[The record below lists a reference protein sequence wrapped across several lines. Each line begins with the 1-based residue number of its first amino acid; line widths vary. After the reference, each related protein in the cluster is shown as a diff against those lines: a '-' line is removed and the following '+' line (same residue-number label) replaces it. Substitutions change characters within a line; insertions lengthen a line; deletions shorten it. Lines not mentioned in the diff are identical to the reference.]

1 MRRHPTARPRKPR
14 GFTLIEL
21 LVVIAI
27 IGVLIALLL
36 PAVQSAREAA
46 RRAQCTN
53 NMKQIGLA
61 LHNYESANGVFPWG
75 VLRNST
81 RDNCATFWRF
91 TWAAAILSQMEG
103 DTVFNTIN
111 WTGPTNS
118 VRNVTAY
125 NFRIASYVC
134 PSDQVNMQTPSNFP
148 GYSQGSYSGMAGYIE
163 VWRYS
168 YLPGYNDDICRR
180 LDANGIFGLNRN
192 RRISD
197 VRDGTSN
204 TIFVGE
210 TSRFA
215 NEPQS
220 IFNFWNSGFWVSD
233 SLSAVSSRSMGIAYC
248 VPKINAPAS
257 LGDVIPIIDPDPFTW
272 WQKPESLNYGQF
284 GFRSQHPGGA
294 NFLFGD
300 GSVRFVKQTIDMG
313 TYRAISTYLG
323 NEAVSA
329 DAY

>member
-1 MRRHPTARPRKPR
+1 MRHPRPVRRVNPR

-27 IGVLIALLL
+27 IGVLISLLL

-75 VLRNST
+75 VLRNSIQ
-81 RDNCATFWRF
+81 DNCTTAWRF
-91 TWAAAILSQMEG
+91 TWSTAILNELEG
-103 DTVFNTIN
+103 GAQFNTIN
-111 WTGPTNS
+111 FTGATNS
-118 VRNVTAY
+118 IRNVSAY

-134 PSDQVNMQTPSNFP
+134 PSDEVSMATPSNFP

-163 VWRYS
+163 IWRYS
-168 YLPGYNDDICRR
+168 YLTFNADICRR
-180 LDANGIFGLNRN
+180 IDANGIFGLNRN
-192 RRISD
+192 RRIAD

-204 TIFVGE
+204 TLFVGE
-210 TSRFA
+210 TSRFR

-220 IFNFWNSGFWVSD
+220 IFNFWNSGFWVGD
-233 SLSAVSSRSMGIAYC
+233 GLSAVSSRTAGIAYA
-248 VPKINAPAS
+248 VPRINAPAS
-257 LGDVIPIIDPDPFTW
+257 LGDVIPIIDPDPFIW
-272 WQKPESLNYGQF
+272 YQKPEALTYGQF

-294 NFLFGD
+294 NFLMGD
-300 GSVRFVKQTIDMG
+300 GSVKFIKESIDMG
-313 TYRAISTYLG
+313 VYRSLSTYLG
-323 NEAVSA
+323 NEAVSS